1 MKYVKQFAMILL
13 VSFAGELL
21 NYLLPL
27 PVPASIYG
35 LVLMLVCLLTGII
48 KLDAVRDTAC
58 FLIEIMPIM
67 FIPPAVGLMAS
78 WSVIKENLLA
88 YLVIAVVTTVAVMA
102 VSGLVTQGVLKRNE
116 KGEGRK

>member
-58 FLIEIMPIM
+58 FLIEIMPLM
-67 FIPPAVGLMAS
+67 FIPAAVGLMAS

-102 VSGLVTQGVLKRNE
+102 VSGLVPQGVLKRNE

>member
-13 VSFAGELL
+13 FSFAGELL

-58 FLIEIMPIM
+58 FLIEIMPLM
-67 FIPPAVGLMAS
+67 FIPAAVGLMAS

-102 VSGLVTQGVLKRNE
+102 VSGLVTQGVLKRSR

>member
-58 FLIEIMPIM
+58 FLIEIMPLM
-67 FIPPAVGLMAS
+67 FIPAAAPFRRCR
-78 WSVIKENLLA
+78 SVRESRSA
-88 YLVIAVVTTVAVMA
+88 AAPH
-102 VSGLVTQGVLKRNE
+102 R
-116 KGEGRK
+116 

>member
-58 FLIEIMPIM
+58 FLIE
-67 FIPPAVGLMAS
+67 FIPAAVGLMAS

-102 VSGLVTQGVLKRNE
+102 VSGLVTQGVLKRNV

>member
-35 LVLMLVCLLTGII
+35 LVLMIVCLLTGII

-58 FLIEIMPIM
+58 FLIEIMPLM
-67 FIPPAVGLMAS
+67 FIPAAVGLMAS

-116 KGEGRK
+116 KWEGRK

>member
-58 FLIEIMPIM
+58 FLIEIMPLM
-67 FIPPAVGLMAS
+67 FIPTAVGLMAS

-102 VSGLVTQGVLKRNE
+102 VSGLVTQGVLKRNV

>member
-13 VSFAGELL
+13 FSFAGELL

-58 FLIEIMPIM
+58 FLIEIMPLM
-67 FIPPAVGLMAS
+67 FIPAAVGLMAS

-102 VSGLVTQGVLKRNE
+102 VSGLVTQGVVIRNE
-116 KGEGRK
+116 KAEGRK

>member
-48 KLDAVRDTAC
+48 KLDAVRDTDG
-58 FLIEIMPIM
+58 FLIEIMPLM
-67 FIPPAVGLMAS
+67 FIPAAVGLMAS

>member
-58 FLIEIMPIM
+58 FLIEIKPLM
-67 FIPPAVGLMAS
+67 FIPAAVGLMAS

>member
-58 FLIEIMPIM
+58 FLNEIMPLM
-67 FIPPAVGLMAS
+67 FIPAAVGLMAS

-88 YLVIAVVTTVAVMA
+88 YLVIAVVPTVAVMA